1 MVLVLSSSQKTN
13 MAMWLQ
19 QQATKTAFHTPP
31 RFTWEIQHLPHTL
44 FFFTDPGVHRTVS
57 HIFALSQTI
66 CALQKQLCP
75 AQHSPAFSSQRRP
88 TASTHSQ
95 TLTADLLS
103 TKLCFEPYIWTPGQ
117 MGAFP
122 SPPWSRFGQLQAR
135 LCHQHS
141 AAAAR
146 GAHSLVRA
154 AAGPEQSKREKGEF
168 EEKHSILSL
177 LGKTADPTDERAV
190 TFKCVCAW
198 GQWAPKQDGKAA
210 RWRCVWCL
218 TALAQVLTC
227 QDGATPLLREHLAA
241 TSLEI
246 QWLPT
251 N

>member
-88 TASTHSQ
+88 AASTHSQ
-95 TLTADLLS
+95 TLTADHLS

-154 AAGPEQSKREKGEF
+154 AAGPEQSKPWATGEGGVWREAQHLVSSGEDCRPNWW
-168 EEKHSILSL
+168 
-177 LGKTADPTDERAV
+177 TCCYV
-190 TFKCVCAW
+190 QVCVCV
-198 GQWAPKQDGKAA
+198 
-210 RWRCVWCL
+210 R
-218 TALAQVLTC
+218 T
-227 QDGATPLLREHLAA
+227 
-241 TSLEI
+241 TSS
-246 QWLPT
+246 
-251 N
+251 

>member
-1 MVLVLSSSQKTN
+1 MYGSQVKREHSPRLPEAGLGSCRPICATSTQQLLPVEPTALSGP
-13 MAMWLQ
+13 
-19 QQATKTAFHTPP
+19 QQA
-31 RFTWEIQHLPHTL
+31 
-44 FFFTDPGVHRTVS
+44 
-57 HIFALSQTI
+57 LS
-66 CALQKQLCP
+66 
-75 AQHSPAFSSQRRP
+75 
-88 TASTHSQ
+88 
-95 TLTADLLS
+95 
-103 TKLCFEPYIWTPGQ
+103 
-117 MGAFP
+117 
-122 SPPWSRFGQLQAR
+122 
-135 LCHQHS
+135 
-141 AAAAR
+141 
-146 GAHSLVRA
+146 RA
-154 AAGPEQSKREKGEF
+154 NPEQREKGEF

-198 GQWAPKQDGKAA
+198 GQRAPKQDGKAA